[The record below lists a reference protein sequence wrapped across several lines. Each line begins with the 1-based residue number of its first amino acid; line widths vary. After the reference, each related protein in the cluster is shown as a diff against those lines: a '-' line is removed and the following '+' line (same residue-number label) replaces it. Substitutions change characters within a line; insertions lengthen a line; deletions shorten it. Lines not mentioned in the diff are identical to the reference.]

1 MPPAD
6 SDMPQVDLVAPCR
19 PRVSRRAATEEERP
33 DQSVTNAPRE
43 GREWTTEWG
52 LLVTAEGNPVNID
65 STLLLLIIPILAH
78 PAGTAHLGPLRPDAA
93 RSARCKGD
101 SKVLWAL
108 VIIFISIIGPI
119 IYFLFGREEA

>member
-1 MPPAD
+1 VPVPG
-6 SDMPQVDLVAPCR
+6 SVTQ
-19 PRVSRRAATEEERP
+19 AATEEERP

-43 GREWTTEWG
+43 VREWTTKWG

-65 STLLLLIIPILAH
+65 STLLLLIIPILVIQ
-78 PAGTAHLGPLRPDAA
+78 LGLLIWGLYDLTRPE
-93 RSARCKGD
+93 RKVKGD

-108 VIIFISIIGPI
+108 VIIFVNIIGPI